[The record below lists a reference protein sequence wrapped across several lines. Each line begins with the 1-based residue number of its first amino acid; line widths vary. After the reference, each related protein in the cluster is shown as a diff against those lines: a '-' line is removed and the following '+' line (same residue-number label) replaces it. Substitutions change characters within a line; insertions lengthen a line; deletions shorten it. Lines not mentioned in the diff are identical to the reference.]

1 MNQRIAA
8 LDLGNPDDRRA
19 SIFDAQLM
27 DCKRAP
33 DGGIDLAQRDF
44 AAKAGSQQIA
54 CLAFEKTSERG
65 RANVD
70 RSRNNYDRTKKS
82 EHQECSLEISNKK
95 IHRLEVLPDAEIKL
109 PTAVSSRSLRRKSEV
124 EVDRTQRRIHSQ
136 CRTIATL
143 WIAGAQIIRLR
154 PNLTAIEEQR
164 AVELPE

>member
-1 MNQRIAA
+1 
-8 LDLGNPDDRRA
+8 
-19 SIFDAQLM
+19 M
-27 DCKRAP
+27 DCERAP
-33 DGGIDLAQRDF
+33 DRGIDLAQRDF

-54 CLAFEKTSERG
+54 YLAFEKMSERV

-82 EHQECSLEISNKK
+82 EHQERSLEISNKK

-109 PTAVSSRSLRRKSEV
+109 PTAVSRSLGRKSEV

-143 WIAGAQIIRLR
+143 
-154 PNLTAIEEQR
+154 
-164 AVELPE
+164 